1 MGITVD
7 EAKALMDAETWYL
20 GQEAVDAGYADA
32 TYEGSKATA
41 SFDVSRFTAKT
52 PKAVIE
58 RFTQQSPSEET
69 PMANEPNEPQ
79 ENESPVDDV
88 AATDTG
94 AANETQS
101 SNEPVAAVV
110 DVKEAVQQALA
121 NERMR
126 TAEITQIGE
135 RFGFMDSAKDFIQQ
149 GKEVDAFRQHVLSKS
164 PEEWRES
171 LSVQNASAQS
181 TEIEI
186 DDNSE
191 AVSEQSN
198 RIKERRRARMGIA

>member
-1 MGITVD
+1 
-7 EAKALMDAETWYL
+7 
-20 GQEAVDAGYADA
+20 
-32 TYEGSKATA
+32 
-41 SFDVSRFTAKT
+41 
-52 PKAVIE
+52 
-58 RFTQQSPSEET
+58 
-69 PMANEPNEPQ
+69 
-79 ENESPVDDV
+79 
-88 AATDTG
+88 
-94 AANETQS
+94 
-101 SNEPVAAVV
+101 
-110 DVKEAVQQALA
+110 
-121 NERMR
+121 
-126 TAEITQIGE
+126 
-135 RFGFMDSAKDFIQQ
+135 MDSAKDFIQQ